1 MVILNIGWCVML
13 KINLFLQSI
22 SSPFW
27 DFVFI
32 TISNLI
38 TDIPLVITL
47 CVIYWC
53 INKEKGIK
61 IGFILLNGMQFN
73 FIIKDIFKVERPY
86 VKNSKIINKDIE
98 YGYGYSFPSNHSQIS
113 SSFLFSFARYFSISK
128 VFIPSLILVLM
139 ICFSR
144 VYLGV
149 HSILDVSVG
158 FILGITFVKVL
169 GNIIDKI
176 IESKKYYLAFLFLI
190 LGIIGMF
197 VFKNEDSFKITSIYF
212 GFLTGFLIENKYID
226 YKIPQ
231 KTKYKVINFIIGIS
245 GIALIY
251 IFSPDILKYFLIG
264 LWVTLPAPWLFKITE
279 RIIENDNRKNK

>member
-27 DFVFI
+27 DFIFI

-113 SSFLFSFARYFSISK
+113 SSFLFSFARYFNISK

-231 KTKYKVINFIIGIS
+231 KTKYKVINLIIGIS

>member
-1 MVILNIGWCVML
+1 ML

-27 DFVFI
+27 DFIFI

-212 GFLTGFLIENKYID
+212 GVLTGFLIENKYID

>member
-1 MVILNIGWCVML
+1 MKEENKEIKQRKTRIENKKTKKEKKEHKKL
-13 KINLFLQSI
+13 KIF
-22 SSPFW
+22 
-27 DFVFI
+27 
-32 TISNLI
+32 
-38 TDIPLVITL
+38 
-47 CVIYWC
+47 
-53 INKEKGIK
+53 
-61 IGFILLNGMQFN
+61 
-73 FIIKDIFKVERPY
+73 FIICCV
-86 VKNSKIINKDIE
+86 
-98 YGYGYSFPSNHSQIS
+98 
-113 SSFLFSFARYFSISK
+113 
-128 VFIPSLILVLM
+128 
-139 ICFSR
+139 
-144 VYLGV
+144 
-149 HSILDVSVG
+149 
-158 FILGITFVKVL
+158 
-169 GNIIDKI
+169 
-176 IESKKYYLAFLFLI
+176 

>member
-1 MVILNIGWCVML
+1 MVILNIRWCVML

-27 DFVFI
+27 DFIFI

-158 FILGITFVKVL
+158 FVLGITFVKVL

>member
-1 MVILNIGWCVML
+1 ML

-27 DFVFI
+27 DFIFI

>member
-1 MVILNIGWCVML
+1 ML